1 MWQPVMRVLPF
12 FSVYRIVWSETC
24 DFPWTFTEIE
34 KYEVGERPLPALDTF
49 LHAAAELIRSHSWS
63 KPVSFIV
70 KYAYPVETARW
81 TISDSKVAVAVL

>member
-1 MWQPVMRVLPF
+1 M
-12 FSVYRIVWSETC
+12 
-24 DFPWTFTEIE
+24 EIE

-70 KYAYPVETARW
+70 KYAYPVETAR
-81 TISDSKVAVAVL
+81 